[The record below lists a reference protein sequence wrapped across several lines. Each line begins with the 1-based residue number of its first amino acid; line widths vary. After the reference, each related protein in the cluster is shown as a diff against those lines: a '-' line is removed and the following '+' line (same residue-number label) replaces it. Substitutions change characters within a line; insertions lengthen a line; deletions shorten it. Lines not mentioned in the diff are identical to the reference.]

1 MKLRRSWSRGQT
13 FLRVAVLIEKR
24 RQCCCCD
31 LLYSLSHYHITPNCL
46 SENNFPL
53 LTKCIFFLSLI
64 SLPSCPSPVQKV
76 LLCHTSAELP
86 LHIYFVALCSGNG
99 SSVIIIE
106 MSRGTGISRFIS
118 FLQAHLSISGR
129 ERGSG

>member
-13 FLRVAVLIEKR
+13 FLCVAVLIEKR
-24 RQCCCCD
+24 WQCCCSD
-31 LLYSLSHYHITPNCL
+31 LLYPLSHYHISPNCL
-46 SENNFPL
+46 S
-53 LTKCIFFLSLI
+53 LTHQMHFFLSLI

-99 SSVIIIE
+99 SSVIITE
-106 MSRGTGISRFIS
+106 MSRGTGISRFITVFS
-118 FLQAHLSISGR
+118 RHI
-129 ERGSG
+129 